1 MSNFNDIMIIFCL
14 VLGEDPKRRFSF
26 DISRSGTTT
35 VGGQPISFEQFN
47 FGHIQKLLC
56 EKNRFE
62 GSDPEDFDLW
72 KVSISTKQ
80 EDDKLEILEV
90 HAQNAQNNVRTEI
103 DVEEQLGGVPLNP
116 DDYIKD
122 IFAEDPPDKHIH
134 IIIEKPGKYWFGINT
149 ALLEKLWRKII
160 IFEDILYNF
169 FD

>member
-14 VLGEDPKRRFSF
+14 VLGDDPKRRFSL

-35 VGGQPISFEQFN
+35 VGGQPISFGQFN

-56 EKNRFE
+56 EKKRFE

-80 EDDKLEILEV
+80 DDKLEILKV

-103 DVEEQLGGVPLNP
+103 DVEEQLGGVPLKP
-116 DDYIKD
+116 EEYIKD
-122 IFAEDPPDKHIH
+122 IFAESPLDSHIH
-134 IIIEKPGKYWFGINT
+134 IVTKKSGKVLVY
-149 ALLEKLWRKII
+149 K
-160 IFEDILYNF
+160 
-169 FD
+169 

>member
-1 MSNFNDIMIIFCL
+1 MFNFNDIMIIFCL

-72 KVSISTKQ
+72 KVSICTEP
-80 EDDKLEILEV
+80 EDDKLKTLRV
-90 HAQNAQNNVRTEI
+90 HAQSARNNVHTEF
-103 DVEEQLGGVPLNP
+103 DVEKKLEGVPLKP
-116 DDYIKD
+116 EEYIKD
-122 IFAEDPPDKHIH
+122 TFAESPLDNHIH
-134 IIIEKPGKYWFGINT
+134 IVTKKSGKVLVY
-149 ALLEKLWRKII
+149 K
-160 IFEDILYNF
+160 
-169 FD
+169 